1 MSIKDRLLQ
10 VQQTIP
16 KQVTLVAVSKT
27 MPNSAI
33 LEAYEAGQ
41 RHFGENKVQEL
52 TEKQAALPNDIKW
65 HFIGHLQSNKVKFI
79 APFVDLIEGVDSLK
93 LLKEINK
100 QALKNN
106 RIQRCLLQFF
116 IADEE
121 TKFGLNR
128 EEAAELIQAA
138 KNESLKAVEFC
149 GVMGMATYTDNED
162 QIKSEFRQLKSI
174 FDELKTDFFSDNAA
188 FQIISMGM
196 SGDYSLAIAEG
207 SNQVRIGSTIFGVRV
222 YNT

>member
-16 KQVTLVAVSKT
+16 EHVTLVAVSKT
-27 MPNSAI
+27 MSNNAI

-52 TEKQAALPNDIKW
+52 VEKQAALPNNIKW
-65 HFIGHLQSNKVKFI
+65 HFIGHLQTNKVKFI
-79 APFVDLIEGVDSLK
+79 VPFVDLIEGVDSLK

-100 QALKNN
+100 QALKNK

-121 TKFGLNR
+121 TKFGLSLK
-128 EEAAELIQAA
+128 EAAELL
-138 KNESLKAVEFC
+138 ESIKKEPLQAVEIC
-149 GVMGMATYTDNED
+149 GVMGMATYTDNEN
-162 QIKSEFRQLKSI
+162 QIREEFRQLKSI
-174 FDELKTDFFSDNAA
+174 FDELKTGFFSDSAA
-188 FQIISMGM
+188 FQIVSMGM
-196 SGDYSLAIAEG
+196 SGDYLLAIAEG
-207 SNQVRIGSTIFGVRV
+207 SNQVRIGSTIFGVRI

>member
-16 KQVTLVAVSKT
+16 KHVTLVAVSKT

-106 RIQRCLLQFF
+106 RIQRCLLQFL

>member
-16 KQVTLVAVSKT
+16 EHVTLVAVSKT
-27 MPNSAI
+27 MSNNAI

-52 TEKQAALPNDIKW
+52 VEKQAALPNNIKW
-65 HFIGHLQSNKVKFI
+65 HFIGHLQTNKVKFI
-79 APFVDLIEGVDSLK
+79 VPFVDLIEGVDSLK

-100 QALKNN
+100 QALKNK

-121 TKFGLNR
+121 TKFGLSLK
-128 EEAAELIQAA
+128 EAAELL
-138 KNESLKAVEFC
+138 ESIKKEPLQAVEIY
-149 GVMGMATYTDNED
+149 GVMGMATYTDNEN
-162 QIKSEFRQLKSI
+162 QIREEFRQLKSI
-174 FDELKTDFFSDNAA
+174 FDELKTGFFSDSAA
-188 FQIISMGM
+188 FQIVSMGM
-196 SGDYSLAIAEG
+196 SGDYLLAIAEG
-207 SNQVRIGSTIFGVRV
+207 SNQVRIGSTIFGVRI